1 MKKAVAKL
9 GQILVKFGPNR
20 AKPARA
26 PNQQIFRGEKFDFE
40 DENIPCMSGAKNAK
54 NGQKWPKMAKNGQKW
69 AKLKNI
75 LKRKRIEEFRT
86 HEAKEKINIVSSGF
100 EP

>member
-69 AKLKNI
+69 PKMGEIEKYPE
-75 LKRKRIEEFRT
+75 KKKDRRIQ
-86 HEAKEKINIVSSGF
+86 NS
-100 EP
+100 

>member
-40 DENIPCMSGAKNAK
+40 DENIQCMSGAKNAK